1 MCIYGILFINSSVDG
16 HLDYFHLL
24 AIVNNLARSRG
35 VEIAVWVNFGVY
47 MKILFSVF
55 WRYIPRGGLLA
66 HTVILF
72 LIFLR
77 SFHNIFHAG
86 HTMFIPTSNAKH
98 KRSNFSI
105 YLPALDTCCSSDDS
119 HPTGYKA
126 VSCCSFDL
134 HFLKG

>member
-55 WRYIPRGGLLA
+55 WRYIPRGGIVGSYD
-66 HTVILF
+66 HS
-72 LIFLR
+72 IF
-77 SFHNIFHAG
+77 
-86 HTMFIPTSNAKH
+86 
-98 KRSNFSI
+98 NFFEE
-105 YLPALDTCCSSDDS
+105 LP
-119 HPTGYKA
+119 
-126 VSCCSFDL
+126 
-134 HFLKG
+134 